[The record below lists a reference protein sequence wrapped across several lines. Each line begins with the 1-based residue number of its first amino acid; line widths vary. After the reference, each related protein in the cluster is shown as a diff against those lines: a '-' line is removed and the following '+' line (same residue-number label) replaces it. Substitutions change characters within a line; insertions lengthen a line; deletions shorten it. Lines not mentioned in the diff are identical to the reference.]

1 MFYAAFPLFIQT
13 FLKWNTIINLFVLIR
28 LLASVI
34 DNYKRFLKFNLTDKL
49 HIVSFNYIL
58 LNINIQSYDFLKE
71 YIKTFYIFT

>member
-1 MFYAAFPLFIQT
+1 MFYAVFPLIIQT
-13 FLKWNTIINLFVLIR
+13 FLKLNTIINLFVLIR

-49 HIVSFNYIL
+49 HIVSINYIL